1 MNEPVRVLLVDDH
14 QIVREGLRMLL
25 ADETE
30 IEIIGEAADG
40 QEALPKAERLV
51 PDVILLDLVMPGMGG
66 LEVLRRLRERVPF
79 ARVLILT
86 TFAEDQLIRDAIAA
100 GALGYL
106 LKDITRQ
113 DLARAILQ
121 ARDDRPSLHPEAQRV
136 LMQREVERDTPSPF
150 AELTPRELDVL
161 SEIARGRSNK
171 QIASALHLSEGTV
184 KGYVSIVLDKLGVE
198 DRTQAAL
205 LAVRAGLTE

>member
-1 MNEPVRVLLVDDH
+1 MGDRDANLDQGAPARL
-14 QIVREGLRMLL
+14 
-25 ADETE
+25 
-30 IEIIGEAADG
+30 GE
-40 QEALPKAERLV
+40 EAEDTAERLV

-113 DLARAILQ
+113 DLARAILH